1 MVLTLLQIILGR
13 IGVTMGYIA
22 FINGKGVQVVMD
34 DNGVHLEP
42 TVIKCEVC
50 EDDRVFRDGTCFRC
64 HELINRD

>member
-1 MVLTLLQIILGR
+1 
-13 IGVTMGYIA
+13 MGYIA

-42 TVIKCEVC
+42 TVIRCEVC
-50 EDDRVFRDGTCFRC
+50 EDDRVFRYVTFFRC

>member
-1 MVLTLLQIILGR
+1 
-13 IGVTMGYIA
+13 MGYIA

-50 EDDRVFRDGTCFRC
+50 EYDRVFRDGTCFRC

>member
-1 MVLTLLQIILGR
+1 V
-13 IGVTMGYIA
+13 GYIA
-22 FINGKGVQVVMD
+22 FINGRGVQVVMD
-34 DNGVHLEP
+34 DNGVRLEP